1 MKKILL
7 TLSAVLCCTM
17 TTTVLTSCSSIDD
30 NPVVVTDDK
39 PFPYYN
45 EIDNSVRPGD
55 NFYQYAIGQ
64 WLNSSDP
71 TPSIFQQIE
80 DENKILLSNMLN
92 TSNAPVMVTLR
103 SLADQTLSDDSKSK
117 ALLNERLQ
125 MLEQVTTA
133 DQMFAVFQTLHA
145 LGYSPLLRLI
155 ASFGAGRIPNN
166 GITTGAMT
174 KEMTAASQRKN
185 EHTVDSLVA
194 ANCQYL
200 SSFGFSQERIAQIT
214 ENAAKIEK
222 VEMKL
227 YTGAN
232 EMLKYQETMH
242 RALSA
247 SDQDN
252 ITLVLTMMGAT
263 EKDFEDSRLQFT
275 AEGLL
280 EFLLQFAEARNNQ
293 ALSNAFR
300 DYMIYNVM
308 AQDAPFV
315 PSVSKKTDRV
325 EMLRSALERN
335 RYYMYR
341 LLADSY
347 GYDNIYKQE
356 CTDILEN
363 MRKIFIKRVENLDWM
378 SAPTKAEAVKKA
390 QAMKFFVGYP
400 EQWNDDLTPEITSDN
415 MLDAVTQLRQN
426 ALQTITGLR
435 QKNFND
441 HAWEVWANMGQFTT
455 DNAFYLAPANSLVIL
470 PAWITKP
477 RFDTELSDA
486 MFYAFAVTFG
496 HEFCHGFD
504 AGGAE
509 YDADGQQRD
518 WWQADD
524 RAAFEAKQQILI
536 ELYNQL
542 DAYPGQKANGQ
553 KTLVENM
560 ADYGGVELALECYKQ
575 KLTEQGFRGEQFDEQ
590 IKKLFLAYA
599 QSWKQDYERES
610 DYSKLKFLYERDGH
624 SAAHNR
630 VNGMMRLQDDW
641 YRLFDVKSTDKLYL
655 APQDRVKIW

>member
-1 MKKILL
+1 MKKMMIA
-7 TLSAVLCCTM
+7 AVLCCMTM
-17 TTTVLTSCSSIDD
+17 TVLMTSCSVDD
-30 NPVVVTDDK
+30 IPVVDDK
-39 PFPYYN
+39 PFPYVN

-55 NFYQYAIGQ
+55 NFYQYATGL
-64 WLNSSDP
+64 WLNSSNP
-71 TPSIFQQIE
+71 TPSFFKQIE
-80 DENKILLSNMLN
+80 DENKIVLSNMLN

-103 SLADQTLSDDSKSK
+103 SLADQALSDDSKNK

-133 DQMFAVFQTLHA
+133 DQMYAAFKNLHA
-145 LGYSPLLRLI
+145 LGYSPLFRLI
-155 ASFGAGRIPNN
+155 PCFSVGRTPCNAV
-166 GITTGAMT
+166 TTGAMT
-174 KEMTAASQRKN
+174 REMTVAAQRKN
-185 EHTVDSLVA
+185 ETMVDSLVA

-200 SSFGFSQERIAQIT
+200 SNFGFSQERIAQIT

-222 VEMKL
+222 TEMKL
-227 YTGAN
+227 FTGGN
-232 EMLKYQETMH
+232 EMLKYQENMH
-242 RALSA
+242 RASSA
-247 SDQDN
+247 SDDEKFFFFISLLGVTIDEVTDKRFQFNINGLSAFAIQFVDARDN
-252 ITLVLTMMGAT
+252 Q
-263 EKDFEDSRLQFT
+263 E
-275 AEGLL
+275 
-280 EFLLQFAEARNNQ
+280 
-293 ALSNAFR
+293 LSNAFR
-300 DYMIYNVM
+300 DDMIYNVM

-335 RYYMYR
+335 KYYMYR

-347 GYDNIYKQE
+347 GYENIYKQE
-356 CTDILEN
+356 CIDMLET

-378 SAPTKAEAVKKA
+378 SAPTKAEAIKKA

-400 EQWNDDLTPEITSDN
+400 EQWNDDLTPEVTSDN

-426 ALQTITGLR
+426 ALQTIAGLR

-441 HAWEVWANMGQFTT
+441 HAWDVWASMGQFTT
-455 DNAFYLAPANSLVIL
+455 DNAFYLATANSLVIL

-477 RFDTELSDA
+477 RFDTGLSDA

-504 AGGAE
+504 AGGSE
-509 YDADGQQRD
+509 FDADGQQRD
-518 WWQADD
+518 WWQPEDK
-524 RAAFEAKQQILI
+524 AAFKAKQQILI

-542 DAYPGQKANGQ
+542 DAYPGQKANGE

-560 ADYGGVELALECYKQ
+560 ADYGGIELVLECYKQ

-599 QSWKQDYERES
+599 QSWKQEYERDN
-610 DYSKLKFLYERDGH
+610 DYTMLKYLYERDGH

-641 YRLFDVKSTDKLYL
+641 YRLFDVKPTDKLYL
-655 APQDRVKIW
+655 APEDRVKIW

>member
-1 MKKILL
+1 MKKILM
-7 TLSAVLCCTM
+7 TLAAVLCCAM
-17 TTTVLTSCSSIDD
+17 TTPMLTSCSVDD
-30 NPVVVTDDK
+30 IPVVDDK
-39 PFPYYN
+39 PFPYVN
-45 EIDNSVRPGD
+45 EIDYNVRPGD
-55 NFYQYAIGQ
+55 NFYQYAVGQ
-64 WLNSSDP
+64 WLNSSNP
-71 TPSIFQQIE
+71 TPSIFQQIA
-80 DENKILLSNMLN
+80 DENKIVLSNMLN
-92 TSNAPVMVTLR
+92 TSNAPIMVTLR
-103 SLADQTLSDDSKSK
+103 SLADQTLSDDSKNK

-133 DQMFAVFQTLHA
+133 DQMYAAFQTLHA
-145 LGYSPLLRLI
+145 LGYSPLFRLI
-155 ASFGAGRIPNN
+155 ASMNSGRTLANALS
-166 GITTGAMT
+166 TGAMT
-174 KEMTAASQRKN
+174 KEMTAAAQRKN

-222 VEMKL
+222 AEMKL

-232 EMLKYQETMH
+232 EMLKYQENMH
-242 RALSA
+242 RASSA
-247 SDQDN
+247 SDDEKFFFFISLLGVTMEEAADHRVQSIVKGLPEFMIQFVDARDN
-252 ITLVLTMMGAT
+252 Q
-263 EKDFEDSRLQFT
+263 E
-275 AEGLL
+275 
-280 EFLLQFAEARNNQ
+280 
-293 ALSNAFR
+293 LSNAFR

-335 RYYMYR
+335 KYYMYR

-347 GYDNIYKQE
+347 GYENIYKQE
-356 CTDILEN
+356 CIDILEN

-378 SAPTKAEAVKKA
+378 SAPTKTEAVKKA

-400 EQWNDDLTPEITSDN
+400 EQWNDDLTPEVTSDN

-426 ALQTITGLR
+426 ALQTIAGLR

-441 HAWEVWANMGQFTT
+441 HAWDVWASMGQFTT
-455 DNAFYLAPANSLVIL
+455 DNAFYLATANSLVIL

-504 AGGAE
+504 AGGSE
-509 YDADGQQRD
+509 YDADGQARD
-518 WWQADD
+518 WWQTKDK
-524 RAAFEAKQQILI
+524 AAFEAKQQILI

-542 DAYPGQKANGQ
+542 DAYPGQKADGER
-553 KTLVENM
+553 TLVENM
-560 ADYGGVELALECYKQ
+560 ADYGGIELVLDCYKQ

-599 QSWKQDYERES
+599 QSWKQEYERDN
-610 DYSKLKFLYERDGH
+610 DYTMLKYLYERDGH

-641 YRLFDVKSTDKLYL
+641 YRLFDVKPTDKLYL
-655 APQDRVKIW
+655 APKDRVKIW

>member
-7 TLSAVLCCTM
+7 TLAAVLCYTM
-17 TTTVLTSCSSIDD
+17 TTTVLTSCSVDD
-30 NPVVVTDDK
+30 IPVVDNK
-39 PFPYYN
+39 PFPYVN

-55 NFYQYAIGQ
+55 NFYQYATGL
-64 WLNSSDP
+64 WLNSSNP
-71 TPSIFQQIE
+71 TPSFFKQIE
-80 DENKILLSNMLN
+80 DENKIVLSNMLN
-92 TSNAPVMVTLR
+92 TSNAPMMVTLR
-103 SLADQTLSDDSKSK
+103 SLADQTLSDDSKNK

-133 DQMFAVFQTLHA
+133 DQMYAAFKNLHA
-145 LGYSPLLRLI
+145 LGYSPLFRLI
-155 ASFGAGRIPNN
+155 PCFSVGRTPSNAV
-166 GITTGAMT
+166 TTGAMT
-174 KEMTAASQRKN
+174 REMTVAAQRKN
-185 EHTVDSLVA
+185 ETMVDSLVA

-214 ENAAKIEK
+214 ENATKIEK
-222 VEMKL
+222 TEMEL
-227 YTGAN
+227 FTGGN
-232 EMLKYQETMH
+232 EMLKYQENMH
-242 RALSA
+242 RASSA
-247 SDQDN
+247 SDDEKFFFFISLLGVTIDEVTDKRFQFNINGLSAFAMQFVDARDN
-252 ITLVLTMMGAT
+252 Q
-263 EKDFEDSRLQFT
+263 E
-275 AEGLL
+275 
-280 EFLLQFAEARNNQ
+280 
-293 ALSNAFR
+293 LSNAFR

-335 RYYMYR
+335 KYYMYR
-341 LLADSY
+341 LLANSY
-347 GYDNIYKQE
+347 GYENIYKQE
-356 CTDILEN
+356 CIDMLET

-378 SAPTKAEAVKKA
+378 SAPTKAEAIKKA

-400 EQWNDDLTPEITSDN
+400 EQWNDDLTPEVTSDN

-426 ALQTITGLR
+426 ALQTIAGLR

-441 HAWEVWANMGQFTT
+441 HAWDVWASMGQFTT
-455 DNAFYLAPANSLVIL
+455 DNAFYLSAANSLVIL

-477 RFDTELSDA
+477 RFDTGLSDA

-504 AGGAE
+504 AEGSKL
-509 YDADGQQRD
+509 DADGQQRD
-518 WWQADD
+518 WWQPKD

-542 DAYPGQKANGQ
+542 DAYPGQKANGE

-560 ADYGGVELALECYKQ
+560 ADYGGIELVLDCYKQ

-599 QSWKQDYERES
+599 QSWKQEYERDN
-610 DYSKLKFLYERDGH
+610 DYTMLKYLYERDGH

-641 YRLFDVKSTDKLYL
+641 YRLFDVKPTDKLYL
-655 APQDRVKIW
+655 APEDRVKIW

>member
-1 MKKILL
+1 MKKMMIA
-7 TLSAVLCCTM
+7 AVLCCMTM
-17 TTTVLTSCSSIDD
+17 TVLMTSCSVDD
-30 NPVVVTDDK
+30 IPVVDDK
-39 PFPYYN
+39 PFPYVN

-55 NFYQYAIGQ
+55 NFYQYATGL
-64 WLNSSDP
+64 WLNSSNP
-71 TPSIFQQIE
+71 TPSFFKQIE
-80 DENKILLSNMLN
+80 DENKIVLSNMLN

-103 SLADQTLSDDSKSK
+103 SLADQALSDDSKNK

-133 DQMFAVFQTLHA
+133 DQMYAAFKNLHA
-145 LGYSPLLRLI
+145 LGYSPLFRLI
-155 ASFGAGRIPNN
+155 PCFSVGRTPSNAV
-166 GITTGAMT
+166 TTGAMT
-174 KEMTAASQRKN
+174 REMTVAAQRKN
-185 EHTVDSLVA
+185 ETMVDSLVA

-200 SSFGFSQERIAQIT
+200 SNFGFSQERIAQIT

-222 VEMKL
+222 TEMKL
-227 YTGAN
+227 FTGGN
-232 EMLKYQETMH
+232 EMLKYQENMH
-242 RALSA
+242 RASSA
-247 SDQDN
+247 SDDEKFFFFISLLGVTIDEVTDKRFQFNINGLSAFAIQFVDARDN
-252 ITLVLTMMGAT
+252 Q
-263 EKDFEDSRLQFT
+263 E
-275 AEGLL
+275 
-280 EFLLQFAEARNNQ
+280 
-293 ALSNAFR
+293 LSNAFR

-335 RYYMYR
+335 KYYMYR

-347 GYDNIYKQE
+347 GYENIYKQE
-356 CTDILEN
+356 CIDMLET

-378 SAPTKAEAVKKA
+378 SAPTKAEAIKKA

-400 EQWNDDLTPEITSDN
+400 EQWNDDLTPEVTSDN

-426 ALQTITGLR
+426 ALQTIAGLR

-441 HAWEVWANMGQFTT
+441 HAWDVWASMGQFTT
-455 DNAFYLAPANSLVIL
+455 DNAFYLATANSLVIL

-477 RFDTELSDA
+477 RFDTGLSDA

-504 AGGAE
+504 AGGSE
-509 YDADGQQRD
+509 FDADGQQRD
-518 WWQADD
+518 WWQPEDK
-524 RAAFEAKQQILI
+524 AAFKAKQQILI

-542 DAYPGQKANGQ
+542 DAYPGQKANGE

-560 ADYGGVELALECYKQ
+560 ADYGGIELVLECYKQ

-599 QSWKQDYERES
+599 QSWKQEYERDN
-610 DYSKLKFLYERDGH
+610 DYTMLKYLYERDGH

-641 YRLFDVKSTDKLYL
+641 YRLFDVKPTDKLYL
-655 APQDRVKIW
+655 APKDRVKIW

>member
-1 MKKILL
+1 MKKMMIA
-7 TLSAVLCCTM
+7 AVLCCMTM
-17 TTTVLTSCSSIDD
+17 TVSMTSCSVDD
-30 NPVVVTDDK
+30 IPVVDDK
-39 PFPYYN
+39 PFPYVN

-55 NFYQYAIGQ
+55 NFYQYATGL
-64 WLNSSDP
+64 WLNSSNP
-71 TPSIFQQIE
+71 TPSFFKQIE
-80 DENKILLSNMLN
+80 DENKIVLSNMLN

-103 SLADQTLSDDSKSK
+103 SLADQALSDDSKNK

-133 DQMFAVFQTLHA
+133 DQMYAAFKNLHA
-145 LGYSPLLRLI
+145 LGYSPLFRLI
-155 ASFGAGRIPNN
+155 PCFSVGRTPCNAV
-166 GITTGAMT
+166 TTGAMT
-174 KEMTAASQRKN
+174 REMTVAAQRKN
-185 EHTVDSLVA
+185 ETMVDSLVA

-222 VEMKL
+222 TEMKL
-227 YTGAN
+227 FTGGN
-232 EMLKYQETMH
+232 EMLKYQENMH
-242 RALSA
+242 RASSA
-247 SDQDN
+247 SDDEKFFFFISLLGVTIDEVTDKRFQFNINGLSAFAMQFVDARDN
-252 ITLVLTMMGAT
+252 Q
-263 EKDFEDSRLQFT
+263 E
-275 AEGLL
+275 
-280 EFLLQFAEARNNQ
+280 
-293 ALSNAFR
+293 LSNAFR

-335 RYYMYR
+335 KYYMYR
-341 LLADSY
+341 LLANSY
-347 GYDNIYKQE
+347 GYENIYKQE
-356 CTDILEN
+356 CIDMLET

-378 SAPTKAEAVKKA
+378 SAPTKAEAIKKA

-400 EQWNDDLTPEITSDN
+400 EQWNDDLTPEVTSDN

-426 ALQTITGLR
+426 ALQTIAGLR

-441 HAWEVWANMGQFTT
+441 HAWDVWASMGQFTT
-455 DNAFYLAPANSLVIL
+455 DNAFYLSAANSLVIL

-477 RFDTELSDA
+477 RFDTGLSDA

-504 AGGAE
+504 AGGSKL
-509 YDADGQQRD
+509 DADGQQRD
-518 WWQADD
+518 WWQPEDK
-524 RAAFEAKQQILI
+524 AAFKAKQQILI

-542 DAYPGQKANGQ
+542 DAYPGQKANGE

-560 ADYGGVELALECYKQ
+560 ADYGGIELVLECYKQ

-599 QSWKQDYERES
+599 QSWKQEYERDN
-610 DYSKLKFLYERDGH
+610 DYTMLKYLYERDGH

-641 YRLFDVKSTDKLYL
+641 YRLFDVKPTDKLYL
-655 APQDRVKIW
+655 APEDRVKIW

>member
-1 MKKILL
+1 MKKMMIA
-7 TLSAVLCCTM
+7 AVLCCMTM
-17 TTTVLTSCSSIDD
+17 TVSMTSCSVDD
-30 NPVVVTDDK
+30 IPVVDDK
-39 PFPYYN
+39 PFPYVN

-55 NFYQYAIGQ
+55 NFYQYATGL
-64 WLNSSDP
+64 WLNSSNP
-71 TPSIFQQIE
+71 TPSFFKQIE
-80 DENKILLSNMLN
+80 DENKIVLSNMLN

-103 SLADQTLSDDSKSK
+103 SLADQALSDDSKNK

-133 DQMFAVFQTLHA
+133 DQMYAAFKNLHA
-145 LGYSPLLRLI
+145 LGYSPLFRLI
-155 ASFGAGRIPNN
+155 PCFSVGRTPSNAV
-166 GITTGAMT
+166 TTGAMT
-174 KEMTAASQRKN
+174 REMTVAAQRKN
-185 EHTVDSLVA
+185 ETMVDSLVA

-200 SSFGFSQERIAQIT
+200 SNFGFSQERIAQIT

-222 VEMKL
+222 TEMKL
-227 YTGAN
+227 FTGGN
-232 EMLKYQETMH
+232 EMLKYQENMH
-242 RALSA
+242 RASSA
-247 SDQDN
+247 SDDEKFFFFISLLGVTIDEVTDKRFQFNINGLSAFAIQFVDARDN
-252 ITLVLTMMGAT
+252 Q
-263 EKDFEDSRLQFT
+263 E
-275 AEGLL
+275 
-280 EFLLQFAEARNNQ
+280 
-293 ALSNAFR
+293 LSNAFR

-335 RYYMYR
+335 KYYMYR

-347 GYDNIYKQE
+347 GYENIYKQE
-356 CTDILEN
+356 CIDMLET

-378 SAPTKAEAVKKA
+378 SAPTKAEAIKKA

-400 EQWNDDLTPEITSDN
+400 EQWNDDLTPKVTSDN

-426 ALQTITGLR
+426 ALQTIAGLR

-441 HAWEVWANMGQFTT
+441 HAWDVWASMGQFTT
-455 DNAFYLAPANSLVIL
+455 DNAFYLATANSLVIL

-477 RFDTELSDA
+477 RFDTRLSDA

-504 AGGAE
+504 AGGSE
-509 YDADGQQRD
+509 FDADGQQCD
-518 WWQADD
+518 WWQPEDK
-524 RAAFEAKQQILI
+524 AAFKAKQQILI

-542 DAYPGQKANGQ
+542 DAYPGQKANGE

-560 ADYGGVELALECYKQ
+560 ADYGGIELVLECYKQ

-599 QSWKQDYERES
+599 QSWKQEYERDN
-610 DYSKLKFLYERDGH
+610 DYTMLKYLYERDGH

-641 YRLFDVKSTDKLYL
+641 YRLFDVKPTDKLYL
-655 APQDRVKIW
+655 APKDRVKIW